1 MIYTT
6 GFMITFVQVISIAM
20 KKNRSVIITKQGA
33 PVALLLVVALVAAC
47 GLFSCSHGGD
57 ARGGDAHPSDSL
69 AEALGNQIFT
79 DYYNYYDASSV
90 AKHGDDFNDN
100 VDDSYADGHD
110 TAVPADD
117 DQDPDGTTAVPHDK
131 IRGNASE
138 AESLISLFNGMDTD
152 DMTGVIDQLN
162 AANKAIGS
170 NKTYASYA
178 TEIKWY
184 LGLAYLKAGKLDKA
198 RSMFKEVAS
207 AGSDI
212 YSSQAQEIVDKLDKA
227 A

>member
-47 GLFSCSHGGD
+47 GLLSCSHGSD

>member
-1 MIYTT
+1 
-6 GFMITFVQVISIAM
+6 MITFVQLILKAM
-20 KKNRSVIITKQGA
+20 EKNRSLIITQPCGR
-33 PVALLLVVALVAAC
+33 VATMLVAALVATL
-47 GLFSCSHGGD
+47 GLLSCSHSGESRGD
-57 ARGGDAHPSDSL
+57 DSSKSDSL

-79 DYYNYYDASSV
+79 DYYNYYDASSL

-100 VDDSYADGHD
+100 VDDSYAADDHD
-110 TAVPADD
+110 TSAPATAAATD

-131 IRGNASE
+131 VRGNASE

-152 DMTGVIDQLN
+152 DMTAVIDQLN
-162 AANKAIGS
+162 AAYKGIGS
-170 NKTYASYA
+170 NKTYSSYA

-207 AGSDI
+207 AGSDV
-212 YSSQAQEIVDKLDKA
+212 YSGQAQEIVDKIKKGA
-227 A
+227 

>member
-1 MIYTT
+1 M
-6 GFMITFVQVISIAM
+6 
-20 KKNRSVIITKQGA
+20 
-33 PVALLLVVALVAAC
+33 ALLLVVALVAAC
-47 GLFSCSHGGD
+47 GLLSCSHGGD
-57 ARGGDAHPSDSL
+57 ARGGGDHPSDSL

-110 TAVPADD
+110 TAAPADD
-117 DQDPDGTTAVPHDK
+117 DQDPD
-131 IRGNASE
+131 SE

>member
-47 GLFSCSHGGD
+47 GLLSCSHGGD

-110 TAVPADD
+110 TAAPADD

-138 AESLISLFNGMDTD
+138 AESLISLFNGMDNWCHRPAQCCQQGHRLQQD
-152 DMTGVIDQLN
+152 LCQLCHRDQVVPG
-162 AANKAIGS
+162 A
-170 NKTYASYA
+170 
-178 TEIKWY
+178 
-184 LGLAYLKAGKLDKA
+184 GLLEGWQARQGPLD
-198 RSMFKEVAS
+198 V
-207 AGSDI
+207 
-212 YSSQAQEIVDKLDKA
+212 
-227 A
+227 

>member
-47 GLFSCSHGGD
+47 GLLSCSH
-57 ARGGDAHPSDSL
+57 GGDAHPSDSL

-110 TAVPADD
+110 TAAPAAD
-117 DQDPDGTTAVPHDK
+117 DQDPDGTTAVPRDK

>member
-1 MIYTT
+1 LPPD
-6 GFMITFVQVISIAM
+6 GV
-20 KKNRSVIITKQGA
+20 
-33 PVALLLVVALVAAC
+33 
-47 GLFSCSHGGD
+47 D
-57 ARGGDAHPSDSL
+57 
-69 AEALGNQIFT
+69 
-79 DYYNYYDASSV
+79 DAS
-90 AKHGDDFNDN
+90 
-100 VDDSYADGHD
+100 
-110 TAVPADD
+110 
-117 DQDPDGTTAVPHDK
+117 
-131 IRGNASE
+131 NASE

>member
-1 MIYTT
+1 M
-6 GFMITFVQVISIAM
+6 
-20 KKNRSVIITKQGA
+20 
-33 PVALLLVVALVAAC
+33 P
-47 GLFSCSHGGD
+47 
-57 ARGGDAHPSDSL
+57 
-69 AEALGNQIFT
+69 T
-79 DYYNYYDASSV
+79 DGVDDAS
-90 AKHGDDFNDN
+90 
-100 VDDSYADGHD
+100 
-110 TAVPADD
+110 
-117 DQDPDGTTAVPHDK
+117 
-131 IRGNASE
+131 NASE

-162 AANKAIGS
+162 AAYKGIGS

-207 AGSDI
+207 AGSDV
-212 YSSQAQEIVDKLDKA
+212 YSGQAQEIVDKIGKA

>member
-1 MIYTT
+1 
-6 GFMITFVQVISIAM
+6 
-20 KKNRSVIITKQGA
+20 
-33 PVALLLVVALVAAC
+33 VALLLVVALVAAC
-47 GLFSCSHGGD
+47 GLLSCSHGGD

-110 TAVPADD
+110 TAAPADD

-198 RSMFKEVAS
+198 RSMFKEVAG

>member
-20 KKNRSVIITKQGA
+20 KKNRSVIITKQGT

-47 GLFSCSHGGD
+47 GLLSCSHGGD
-57 ARGGDAHPSDSL
+57 ARGGGDHPSDSL

-131 IRGNASE
+131 I
-138 AESLISLFNGMDTD
+138 
-152 DMTGVIDQLN
+152 GVIDQLN

-198 RSMFKEVAS
+198 RSMFKEVAG
-207 AGSDI
+207 AGSDV

>member
-20 KKNRSVIITKQGA
+20 KKNRSVIITKQGT

-47 GLFSCSHGGD
+47 GLLSCSHGGD

-110 TAVPADD
+110 TAAPADD

-198 RSMFKEVAS
+198 RSMFKEVAG
-207 AGSDI
+207 AGSDM

>member
-47 GLFSCSHGGD
+47 GLLSCSHGSD

-110 TAVPADD
+110 TPAPAAD